1 MASRR
6 SHTTTA
12 REPAPLP
19 RASSERPERRDK
31 ARNRAKVLESA
42 AALFAERG
50 VEHVTIDDVASRAG
64 VGVGTIYRTF
74 GDKGGLVASIL
85 DERERTLQD
94 QLLGGPPPL
103 GPGAPSEERLK
114 AFLTAL
120 SNLVEESYELLIV
133 SENNTLGARYRIG
146 SYQAWRLHLTALLD
160 GRVDDPGLIADALL
174 APLAADLYR
183 HQRKELG
190 IGAKRIRAALLAIAD
205 GVA

>member
-6 SHTTTA
+6 SNTTTA

-31 ARNRAKVLESA
+31 ARNRAMVLESA